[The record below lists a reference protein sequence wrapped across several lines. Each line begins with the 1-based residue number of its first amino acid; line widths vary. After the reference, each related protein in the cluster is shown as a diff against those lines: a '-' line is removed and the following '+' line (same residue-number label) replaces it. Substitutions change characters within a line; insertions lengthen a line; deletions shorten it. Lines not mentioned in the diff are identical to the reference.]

1 MSWRWQAID
10 NLLLRASYN
19 QGFRAPTL
27 YDIYSPNSI
36 TFTADAWDDPV
47 LCPGGTAV
55 TGADA
60 SA

>member
-1 MSWRWQAID
+1 MD

-36 TFTADAWDDPV
+36 TFTADAWDDPL
-47 LCPGGTAV
+47 LCPNGVPVA
-55 TGADA
+55 GADA